1 LTDKTLFTRYEQL
14 IGTPAYMSPE
24 QAEWSGLDIDTRA
37 DLYSL
42 GVLLYGLLTGTTP
55 LEKNTLA
62 RAALDEMRRMIR
74 ETEPP
79 KPSTRL
85 TALVAADVSQR
96 KSPSSEEDTSE
107 AEVSGN
113 SRRRLRLKERLQA
126 VRGDLDW
133 IVMKALQKDRIR
145 RYETV
150 NALARDVER
159 HLEGEPVLAC
169 PPSMAYLA
177 SKFIRKHRVAV
188 AAGAAVALA
197 LIAGLVFAL
206 VGFAQARRASRHA
219 QGQAAIAKAVN
230 DFLTKDLLAQANPA
244 ESGNREVKMR
254 EVLDRAAAKIQ
265 DRFISQPLVEA
276 AIQFTVGKTYCWLDA
291 TKEAGVHGRCFS
303 AHKVGVSGV
312 VSRKH
317 PG

>member
-1 LTDKTLFTRYEQL
+1 MTDKTLFTRYEQL